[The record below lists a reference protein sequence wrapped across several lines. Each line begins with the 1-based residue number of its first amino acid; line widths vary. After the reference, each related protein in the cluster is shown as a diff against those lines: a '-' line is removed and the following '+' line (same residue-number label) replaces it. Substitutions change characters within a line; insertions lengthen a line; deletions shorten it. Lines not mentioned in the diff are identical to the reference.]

1 MKRGK
6 KKEPLK
12 SRYIIVYTTSYA
24 VFPYRVVYDSS
35 DFQAKAQDVLDV
47 ADEFD
52 KAPAEDSSTK
62 VFRVGPRISNRQLLT
77 GLNGSMEIATKR
89 TIRNWDVSLKA
100 QKTVKK
106 LRDRLKRLIRK

>member
-1 MKRGK
+1 MKK
-6 KKEPLK
+6 LV
-12 SRYIIVYTTSYA
+12 SRFIIVYTTSYA
-24 VFPYRVVYDSS
+24 VDPYRVVYDSS
-35 DFQAKAQDVLDV
+35 DFETKDVLDL

-106 LRDRLKRLIRK
+106 LRDRIKRLVRK